1 MESLLEFR
9 WDDPIERAVLE
20 VLSSVPDGVE
30 QVTGQMPRGQGLA
43 FVVYRAPNVEAVD
56 GLAHAISDLGA
67 HVRVTRVVDEGRDA
81 PVGR

>member
-9 WDDPIERAVLE
+9 WDDPIARAVPE
-20 VLSSVPDGVE
+20 VLSSVPDG
-30 QVTGQMPRGQGLA
+30 
-43 FVVYRAPNVEAVD
+43 VD